1 MIGLESPHAEPRAG
15 TAILHRPPCPAMRSA
30 LLALL
35 LSATV
40 AEAQVEIPAVLPM
53 RERAQVQDR
62 WLEERLDTVVPA
74 LMRREGIDLWIVS
87 AREYNEDPVI
97 ETMLPAT
104 WLAARRRTVLV
115 FWDDGETVE
124 RMAVAR
130 YDVGPFPRAWD
141 PEAQPDQ
148 WARVAE
154 IVAERDPRRIAVN
167 RSETFALADGITASE
182 LDGLRAALPARYR
195 DRVVSGER
203 LAVGWLETRIPAE
216 MAVYPTVVR
225 IARGILHEGLSEVAI
240 TPGVTTTDDLAWW
253 YRDRVRALGLTT
265 WFHPGVSVQRADAPA
280 TGDDFSARPDADVIQ
295 PGDLV
300 WVDFGISYLGL
311 QTDTQ
316 QMAYVL
322 RPGETAAPAG
332 LVAGLRAANRVQD
345 LLTGQFAT
353 GRSGNAILA
362 AALDAA
368 GAQGLAATI
377 YTHPIGTHG
386 HGAGPTIGLWD
397 QQGGV
402 PGRGDYPL
410 FPNTAHSIELN
421 AAVAVPEWGGQTV
434 RFMLEEDAFFDGET
448 VRYIDPR
455 QEALLLI
462 PRPR

>member
-1 MIGLESPHAEPRAG
+1 
-15 TAILHRPPCPAMRSA
+15 MRRA
-30 LLALL
+30 LLALVVL
-35 LSATV
+35 ATPLV
-40 AEAQVEIPAVLPM
+40 RAQIETPAVLPM
-53 RERAQVQDR
+53 RERAEVQDR
-62 WLEERLDTVVPA
+62 WLAERLDTVVPA
-74 LMRREGIDLWIVS
+74 LMRREGVDLWIVA

-124 RMAVAR
+124 RLAVAR

-195 DRVVSGER
+195 DRIVSGER
-203 LAVGWLETRIPAE
+203 LAVGWLETRTPAE

-225 IARGILHEGLSEVAI
+225 IARGILHEGLSEAAI

-253 YRDRVRALGLTT
+253 YRDRVRERGLTT
-265 WFHPGVSVQRADAPA
+265 WFHPGVSVQRADAPG
-280 TGDDFSARPDADVIQ
+280 TSDDFSGRPDADVIR

-316 QMAYVL
+316 QLAYVL
-322 RPGETAAPAG
+322 RTGETAAPAG
-332 LVAGLRAANRVQD
+332 LVAGLEAANRVQD

-353 GRSGNAILA
+353 GRSGNEILRS
-362 AALDAA
+362 ALD
-368 GAQGLAATI
+368 GARAEGLAATI
-377 YTHPIGTHG
+377 YTHPIGAHG

-434 RFMLEEDAFFDGET
+434 RFMLEEDAFFDGEA

-462 PRPR
+462 PRP